1 MRKSRKSDSH
11 LDLITTSS
19 SPSTDAQDI
28 IADLRGAIYELKEVL
43 AGKKQLSTLDN
54 LIDEL

>member
-11 LDLITTSS
+11 LDLVTTSS
-19 SPSTDAQDI
+19 SPSTDTQDI

-43 AGKKQLSTLDN
+43 AGKK
-54 LIDEL
+54 

>member
-11 LDLITTSS
+11 LDLVTTSS

-28 IADLRGAIYELKEVL
+28 IANLRGAIYELKEVL
-43 AGKKQLSTLDN
+43 AGKK
-54 LIDEL
+54 